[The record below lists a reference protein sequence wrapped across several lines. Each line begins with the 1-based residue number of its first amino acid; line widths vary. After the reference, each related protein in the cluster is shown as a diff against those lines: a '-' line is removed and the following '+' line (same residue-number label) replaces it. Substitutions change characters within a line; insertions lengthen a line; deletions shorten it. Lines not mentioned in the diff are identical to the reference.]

1 MGASNFETTSFE
13 RKFQNVFLES
23 SSKENKNLLVKDKNI

>member
-1 MGASNFETTSFE
+1 MTKEN
-13 RKFQNVFLES
+13 KFQNVFLES